1 MDNSD
6 SSKIMPIE
14 AAVVSKSEKPAIT
27 VEKTRT
33 VHRRKRCTNGKR
45 RNKRTRRCRK
55 K

>member
-6 SSKIMPIE
+6 TSKIMPIE
-14 AAVVSKSEKPAIT
+14 AAVVLKPAFT
-27 VEKTRT
+27 VEKIRT
-33 VHRRKRCTNGKR
+33 VHRRNRCTNGKR

>member
-6 SSKIMPIE
+6 SNKIMPIE
-14 AAVVSKSEKPAIT
+14 STAPKTEKQAVV

-33 VHRRKRCTNGKR
+33 IHRRKRCVNGKR